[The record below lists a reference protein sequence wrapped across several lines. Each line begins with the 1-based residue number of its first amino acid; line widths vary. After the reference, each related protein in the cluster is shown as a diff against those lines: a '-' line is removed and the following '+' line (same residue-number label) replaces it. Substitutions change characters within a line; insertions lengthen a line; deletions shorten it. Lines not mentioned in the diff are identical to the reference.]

1 MKFKETNYYYI
12 IKNNEYL
19 IFENNELIYGLE
31 KTYPLKEIPK
41 NVNIRFGYSISKQQR
56 KEILKLISKK

>member
-1 MKFKETNYYYI
+1 M
-12 IKNNEYL
+12 NNEYL
-19 IFENNELIYGLE
+19 VFENNELIYDLE